1 MMKKYE
7 PSLEKSDDRN
17 VAKNK
22 EKSKLEAQEGWKVVY
37 SNLLQYSTLE
47 FIVIPVYI
55 RGADSLLLYNYESK
69 RFEWITLTNKNVGL
83 AIQALQEK
91 TLVPGEIE
99 IVDVSKLQTLLDT
112 YSAYNPK
119 WKGTYS
125 VFNPVWI
132 MWYAYIRLQNQVY
145 TRDEIHDKIYK
156 FIQEEGVSA
165 AHRFIDYVLGDY
177 YMSQEED
184 DDFSADHTKYKMG
197 E

>member
-1 MMKKYE
+1 
-7 PSLEKSDDRN
+7 
-17 VAKNK
+17 
-22 EKSKLEAQEGWKVVY
+22 
-37 SNLLQYSTLE
+37 
-47 FIVIPVYI
+47 IV
-55 RGADSLLLYNYESK
+55 L
-69 RFEWITLTNKNVGL
+69 
-83 AIQALQEK
+83 
-91 TLVPGEIE
+91 GEIE

-112 YSAYNPK
+112 YSTYNPK

-145 TRDEIHDKIYK
+145 TRDEIHDKIHK

-165 AHRFIDYVLGDY
+165 AHGFIDYVLGDY

-184 DDFSADHTKYKMG
+184 DDFIADHTKYKMG